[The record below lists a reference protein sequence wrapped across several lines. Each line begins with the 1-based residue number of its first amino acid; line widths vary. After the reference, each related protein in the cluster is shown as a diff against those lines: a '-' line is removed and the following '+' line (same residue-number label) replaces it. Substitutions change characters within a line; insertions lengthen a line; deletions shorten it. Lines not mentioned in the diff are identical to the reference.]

1 MKDFPEN
8 PAPQSEFAKV
18 KDAWHQ
24 EIRKTVSAAGDTGE
38 AVSVLLADLN
48 NLKWTNDTI
57 GHHAGDTALHLA
69 MQVLANYGNVV
80 RIGGDEFGLIIGA
93 DEGIAEL
100 IAEQVKIEYHDA
112 INDPEHT
119 ELKDAGLGL
128 AVFERI
134 QKLIAEELSRHGI
147 QHRERDFG
155 RFILQQVR
163 RRRT

>member
-128 AVFERI
+128 AVGTGTSWGGERTSS
-134 QKLIAEELSRHGI
+134 E
-147 QHRERDFG
+147 
-155 RFILQQVR
+155 ILQEADHAM
-163 RRRT
+163 